1 VHYGQLG
8 VAGGGVSP
16 GAVMGLLGG
25 AAGVVIGELTL
36 SFEATRVG

>member
-1 VHYGQLG
+1 MHYGQLG

-16 GAVMGLLGG
+16 GAVIGLLGG